1 MDDRR
6 RDSADKRNMRFPRY
20 LILAVLVAAGSGIV
34 LAPPSLWLA
43 AAPDDDVR
51 LPANDERLVD
61 VRIEGNTT
69 IPTDH
74 IAKYVKT
81 RAGAPA
87 SPKQIQDDVRSLF
100 GTRWFFS
107 VEPRYRRTKR
117 GLVLV
122 FRVIERPT
130 VRRVEYRGNKEIK
143 TKYLA
148 EQTGIK
154 RNSPFD
160 IAANKESARRLLKYY
175 HEKGYRFAKV
185 ELTKGGEAADDGEV
199 VFDITEGSKVRVG
212 SVNFEGNE
220 FFSSALLKTKLRT
233 KAAIAY
239 YFGGLYDPKTIP
251 DDIASLKQYYH
262 SVGFFDVTI
271 THVIGFNKDKSR
283 AHIIYTVE
291 EGLRYKVRNL
301 EIVGNA
307 VIPTATLRTN
317 LRLTEGQFFDARYLA
332 RDVDGMKDKYDELGR
347 LFAKVDAVPRFLET
361 PGIAD
366 LVYRIDE
373 DYVYRI
379 RRVNVVFRGDNSH
392 TRRTVVLNRMLI
404 HPGDLANRK
413 LIERSKGR
421 IRGSQVFATGQQN
434 PQAAPDIVLKRPKLG
449 GIQQAS
455 AVRGQNDD
463 FVETLRR
470 DRIALPRYGRRTNAK
485 PTHSTPLLKPSRG
498 NSANPFDISGLNPD
512 GTPRLRPTN
521 YRPTRELPLP
531 FTDEIPSSF
540 YMRKPPKEPEL
551 PVFRGQNFD
560 NGIRQPGNLLQGN
573 DPNSPLGGGPRFR
586 DLDLDVNVSETQTGR
601 LMFGVGVNSDA
612 GVVGSIILNEFD
624 FDITRFPRSLGDF
637 GTAWRGNGERL
648 RVEAV
653 PGNVVSRYLVSW
665 TSPYFLDTDYSLS
678 LSGFYYKRFLQDWDE
693 QRTGGRVALGK
704 QLSPS
709 WSVAGNVRLEEVV
722 ISNPDFPTPG
732 ILARAVGSSLL
743 STVGASITHDTRD
756 SAFLPGEGHLLDIGF
771 EQAFGDFLYPRVT
784 ANGSQYFTVYERAG
798 GGGRH
803 IITLRG
809 QLGWT
814 DSDTPIFERFFAG
827 GFQTFRGFEFR
838 GVSPRQ
844 LRVRTGGRWMA
855 VGSVEYML
863 PLMANETIQGVAFT
877 DFGTVEDKVGFDQFR
892 VTAGLG
898 LRLTIPAMGPVPL
911 AFDFAFPIVSERFDD
926 EQIFS
931 FYVGFNR

>member
-1 MDDRR
+1 
-6 RDSADKRNMRFPRY
+6 MRLPRVA
-20 LILAVLVAAGSGIV
+20 ILAVLATAGLGIV

-43 AAPDDDVR
+43 AAPDNEVR
-51 LPANDERLVD
+51 LPAGDEKLVD

-81 RAGAPA
+81 RAGSAV

-107 VEPRYRRTKR
+107 VEPRYRRTER

-122 FRVIERPT
+122 FRVIERPM

-154 RNSPFD
+154 PNSPFD
-160 IAANKESARRLLKYY
+160 IAANRESARRLLKYY

-185 ELTKGGEAADDGEV
+185 ELTKGGKTEDKGEV
-199 VFDITEGSKVRVG
+199 VFDIDEGPKVRVG
-212 SVNFEGNE
+212 GVKFEGND

-233 KAAIAY
+233 KIAIAY

-262 SVGFFDVTI
+262 SVGFFDVKI
-271 THVIGFNKDKSR
+271 THAVGFNDDKSR
-283 AHIIYTVE
+283 AYILYTID
-291 EGLRYKVRNL
+291 EGPRYKVRQL
-301 EIVGNA
+301 KIVGNK
-307 VIPTATLRTN
+307 VISTFDLRKD
-317 LRLTEGQFFDARYLA
+317 LKLIEGQYFNARFLA

-347 LFAKVDAVPRFLET
+347 LFAKVDARPTFLEE
-361 PGIAD
+361 PGVAD

-379 RRVNVVFRGDNSH
+379 RRINVVFRNEHSH

-434 PQAAPDIVLKRPKLG
+434 PQNAPDIVLKPAKLG
-449 GIQQAS
+449 DIQQAG
-455 AVRGQNDD
+455 AFRGQNDD
-463 FVETLRR
+463 FVERLR
-470 DRIALPRYGRRTNAK
+470 DDGLAVPRYG
-485 PTHSTPLLKPSRG
+485 PGEPFEPRG
-498 NSANPFDISGLNPD
+498 NVDAFAKQSAGGSLTQLARATSENPFDVTRLNSD
-512 GTPRLRPTN
+512 GTRRLRPTN
-521 YRPTRELPLP
+521 YRKPPEIPLP
-531 FTDEIPSSF
+531 FTDTPPPSF
-540 YMRKPPKEPEL
+540 FFKRPAAPRRA
-551 PVFRGQNFD
+551 PVFRGQSFD
-560 NGIRQPGNLLQGN
+560 NGIRQPVGPQFGN
-573 DPNSPLGGGPRFR
+573 DPNDPFGRSPAVR
-586 DLDLDVNVSETQTGR
+586 DLDLDVLVSDTQTGR

-624 FDITRFPRSLGDF
+624 FDITKFPRS
-637 GTAWRGNGERL
+637 TADLSTAFRGNGERF
-648 RVEAV
+648 RIEAV

-693 QRTGGRVALGK
+693 QRAGGRIALGK
-704 QLSPS
+704 QLSPT
-709 WSVAGNVRLEEVV
+709 WSVAGNLRLEEVQ
-722 ISNPDFPTPG
+722 ISNPDVPTPG

-743 STVGASITHDTRD
+743 SSAGLSVTHDTRD
-756 SAFLPGEGHLLDIGF
+756 SAFLPGEGHLLELGF
-771 EQAFGDFLYPRVT
+771 EQAFGDFLYPRATVS
-784 ANGSQYFTVYERAG
+784 GSQYFTLYERAA

-803 IITLRG
+803 ILTLRG

-814 DSDTPIFERFFAG
+814 DSGTPIFERFYAG

-844 LRVRTGGRWMA
+844 LGVRTGGRWMA

-863 PLMANETIQGVAFT
+863 PLMANESIQGVAFT
-877 DFGTVEDKVGFDQFR
+877 DFGTVENDIGFDQFR
-892 VTAGLG
+892 VTAGFG

-911 AFDFAFPIVSERFDD
+911 AFDFAFPVLKERFDD